1 MRQQVIAQMDKWA
14 EAIGEHRVI
23 DSLAAYLTEGSP
35 ELREEGLNWVL
46 AHKAALKKC
55 EHKELITPLVNCLL
69 DKTSKIRA
77 QSEEIIIEVM
87 IYIGF

>member
-1 MRQQVIAQMDKWA
+1 
-14 EAIGEHRVI
+14 
-23 DSLAAYLTEGSP
+23 
-35 ELREEGLNWVL
+35 LREEGLNWVL

>member
-1 MRQQVIAQMDKWA
+1 MDKWA
-14 EAIGEHRVI
+14 EAIGDHKVI
-23 DSLAAYLTEGSP
+23 DSVATYLSEGGP
-35 ELREEGLNWVL
+35 ELREEALNWVL

-55 EHKELITPLVNCLL
+55 EHKELISPLVNCLL

-77 QSEEIIIEVM
+77 QSEEIIVEVM